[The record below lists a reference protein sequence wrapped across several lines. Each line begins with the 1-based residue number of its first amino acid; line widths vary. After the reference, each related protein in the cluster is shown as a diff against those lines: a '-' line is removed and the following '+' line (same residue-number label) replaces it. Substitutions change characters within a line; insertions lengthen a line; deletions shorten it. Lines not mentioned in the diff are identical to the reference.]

1 MARAFALAVLLLLAA
16 CGDLKP
22 FEYQTADERPGP
34 GLRGNA
40 RDQGLKLGDLTG

>member
-1 MARAFALAVLLLLAA
+1 MASFLVLAVLLLLTA

-34 GLRGNA
+34 GLF
-40 RDQGLKLGDLTG
+40 TGSSGEFVIPGR

>member
-1 MARAFALAVLLLLAA
+1 MARAIALAVLLLLAA

-34 GLRGNA
+34 GLFTGTE
-40 RDQGLKLGDLTG
+40 GKLVILGR